1 MMMLDSIIRS
11 LSLTLVDADDPSTSR
26 FPSGS
31 VPTIRTQKF
40 QPSTARFSDQPP
52 VRILRDTS
60 SAQHP
65 SLTRIN
71 GEDDCLCNS
80 MTLRECWPMSREH
93 APLWGATPAWNK
105 DWSEGEIRKESCRRL
120 CWSSS
125 ILAAGHVSYTMAHR
139 SKGLDLFIS
148 NPANVRYPFHMVTLF
163 FTFFF
168 FQYALLFSG
177 ESVARSPDSTLSFSS
192 KDTIWALHDRCFLL
206 WHACIHTRLDTRA
219 TDSEKANFGVKAWL
233 EADALESALNKHTCT
248 IERAFIFQAREYIFK
263 YVRQYLLLSLLITPQ
278 HKDVYILR
286 ISALHPTCYCV
297 CLLILWEPK

>member
-1 MMMLDSIIRS
+1 MMLDSIIRS

-65 SLTRIN
+65 SFTRIN

-168 FQYALLFSG
+168 FSMLSCFPVNPLPDPHRPLFLAPQKIRFGRCTTDVFCCGMHAFTHVLIRARRTLKRLILALKRG
-177 ESVARSPDSTLSFSS
+177 
-192 KDTIWALHDRCFLL
+192 W
-206 WHACIHTRLDTRA
+206 RLM
-219 TDSEKANFGVKAWL
+219 
-233 EADALESALNKHTCT
+233 
-248 IERAFIFQAREYIFK
+248 
-263 YVRQYLLLSLLITPQ
+263 LLSQL
-278 HKDVYILR
+278 
-286 ISALHPTCYCV
+286 
-297 CLLILWEPK
+297 